1 MTATIIRFAYGD
13 IYDNTEKDGA
23 KHKVFEC
30 RLESILKPDRAERR
44 GENEPQQGALPTSE
58 PLFLQRGGSPP
69 WNYKRSA
76 RWRQKQY
83 SARLCKPRSRAIA
96 NTHSGQSDE

>member
-13 IYDNTEKDGA
+13 IYDNTKKDGA

-44 GENEPQQGALPTSE
+44 GENEPQQG
-58 PLFLQRGGSPP
+58 
-69 WNYKRSA
+69 
-76 RWRQKQY
+76 
-83 SARLCKPRSRAIA
+83 RAA
-96 NTHSGQSDE
+96 YE